1 MGDMTLKERLLNAL
15 EGKKVDKVPV
25 CSVTQTGI
33 VELMD
38 EVGAAWPEA
47 HSDSEKMAKLA
58 IANYELSG
66 LEAVR
71 VPYCLTVLAEAMG
84 CEVNMGTKNRQP
96 SVTAHPY
103 PKDLEGMEMPENL
116 LDKGRIQA
124 VLGAIKIIR
133 EKVGSEVPV
142 IGGMEGPVTLASDL
156 ASVKS
161 FMKWSLKKPELLEQV
176 LDFATEATISYANS
190 MVDAG
195 ADIIAIADPVASPD
209 LMSPDSFKTML
220 QSRLQKFSSSVN
232 SVTVLHVCGNVNPI
246 LDYMADCGFEG
257 LSVEEK
263 IGSAKKAKEILGGR
277 ARLVGNISSPFTL
290 LPGPVDKI
298 KAEAKQAIADG
309 VDVLAPGCGI
319 APMTPV
325 SHIKAMVEA
334 RNEYYA
340 CLLYTSDA

>member
-1 MGDMTLKERLLNAL
+1 
-15 EGKKVDKVPV
+15 
-25 CSVTQTGI
+25 
-33 VELMD
+33 
-38 EVGAAWPEA
+38 
-47 HSDSEKMAKLA
+47 MAKLA
-58 IANYELSG
+58 IANYEVSG

-116 LDKGRIQA
+116 IDKGRIQA
-124 VLGAIKIIR
+124 VLGSIKIIR
-133 EKVGSEVPV
+133 EKVGPDVPI

-156 ASVKS
+156 SSVKT
-161 FMKWSLKKPELLEQV
+161 FMKWSLKKPDLFEQV
-176 LDFATEATISYANS
+176 LDFATEATIAYANS
-190 MVDAG
+190 MALAG
-195 ADIIAIADPVASPD
+195 ADVVAIADPVASPD
-209 LMSPDSFKTML
+209 LMSPDSFKNIL
-220 QSRLQKFSSSVN
+220 QSRLQRFSSNVN

-263 IGSAKKAKEILGGR
+263 IGSVKKAKEILGDR
-277 ARLVGNISSPFTL
+277 TRLVGNISSPFTL

-298 KAEAKQAIADG
+298 KTEARQALDDG

-334 RNEYYA
+334 RDEYYA
-340 CLLYTSDA
+340 

>member
-15 EGKKVDKVPV
+15 EGKQVDKVPV

-38 EVGAAWPEA
+38 EVGAPWPEA

-124 VLGAIKIIR
+124 VLGSIKIIR
-133 EKVGSEVPV
+133 EKVGPDVPI

-161 FMKWSLKKPELLEQV
+161 FMKWSLKKPEMLEQV

-190 MVDAG
+190 MVLAG
-195 ADIIAIADPVASPD
+195 ADVIAIADPVASPD
-209 LMSPDSFKTML
+209 LMSPDSFKNML
-220 QSRLQKFSSSVN
+220 QSRLQRFSSNVN

-246 LDYMADCGFEG
+246 LDYMANCGFEG

-263 IGSAKKAKEILGGR
+263 IGSVKKAKEILGDR
-277 ARLVGNISSPFTL
+277 VRLVGNISSPFVL
-290 LPGPVDKI
+290 LPGPIDKI
-298 KAEAKQAIADG
+298 KEEAKKAISEG

-340 CLLYTSDA
+340 

>member
-1 MGDMTLKERLLNAL
+1 MDQMTLKERLLNAL
-15 EGKKVDKVPV
+15 EGKEVDKVPV

-38 EVGAAWPEA
+38 EVGAPWPEA
-47 HSDSEKMAKLA
+47 HSNPEQMAKLA

-103 PKDLEGMEMPENL
+103 TKDLEDMKMPENL
-116 LDKGRIQA
+116 LDMGRIRA
-124 VLGAIKIIR
+124 VLGSIKIIR
-133 EKVGSEVPV
+133 EKVGSDVPI
-142 IGGMEGPVTLASDL
+142 IGGLEGPVTLASDL

-161 FMKWSLKKPELLEQV
+161 FMKWSIKKPELLRQV
-176 LDFATEATISYANS
+176 LDFATNATVAYANA
-190 MVDAG
+190 MAIAG
-195 ADIIAIADPVASPD
+195 ADVIAVADPVASPD
-209 LMSPDSFKTML
+209 LMSPDSFKNEL
-220 QSRLQKFSSSVN
+220 QPRLKRFSSEVN
-232 SVTVLHVCGNVNPI
+232 SVTVLHVCGNVSPI
-246 LDYMADCGFEG
+246 LNYMADCGFEG

-263 IGSAKKAKEILGGR
+263 IGSIKKAKEVLGNR
-277 ARLVGNISSPFTL
+277 ARLVGNISSPFVL
-290 LPGPVDKI
+290 LPGPVEKI
-298 KAEAKQAIADG
+298 KEECKKALSEG

-319 APMTPV
+319 APMTPL
-325 SHIKAMVEA
+325 SHVKAMVEA

-340 CLLYTSDA
+340 

>member
-1 MGDMTLKERLLNAL
+1 MGDMTLKDRLLSAL
-15 EGKKVDKVPV
+15 EGKQVDKVPV

-38 EVGAAWPEA
+38 EVGAPWPES
-47 HSDSEKMAKLA
+47 HSDPELLAKLA
-58 IANYELSG
+58 IANHELSG

-124 VLGAIKIIR
+124 VLGAIKIVR
-133 EKVGSEVPV
+133 ERVGPDVPIV
-142 IGGMEGPVTLASDL
+142 GGMEGPVTLASDL
-156 ASVKS
+156 SSVKS
-161 FMKWSLKKPELLEQV
+161 FMKWSLKKPELFEQV
-176 LDFATEATISYANS
+176 LDFAAEATITYANS
-190 MVDAG
+190 MVEAG

-209 LMSPDSFKTML
+209 LMSPDSFKNVL

-232 SVTVLHVCGNVNPI
+232 SVTVLHICGNVNPV

-263 IGSAKKAKEILGGR
+263 IGSVKKAKEILGDR

-298 KAEAKQAIADG
+298 KTEAKQAIADG

-319 APMTPV
+319 APMTPLENL
-325 SHIKAMVEA
+325 KAMVVA
-334 RNEYYA
+334 RDEYYA
-340 CLLYTSDA
+340 

>member
-1 MGDMTLKERLLNAL
+1 
-15 EGKKVDKVPV
+15 
-25 CSVTQTGI
+25 
-33 VELMD
+33 
-38 EVGAAWPEA
+38 
-47 HSDSEKMAKLA
+47 
-58 IANYELSG
+58 
-66 LEAVR
+66 VR

-116 LDKGRIQA
+116 IDKGRIQA
-124 VLGAIKIIR
+124 VLGSIKIIR
-133 EKVGSEVPV
+133 EKVGPDVPI

-156 ASVKS
+156 SSVKT
-161 FMKWSLKKPELLEQV
+161 FMKWSLKKPDLFEQV
-176 LDFATEATISYANS
+176 LDFATEATIAYANS
-190 MVDAG
+190 MALAG
-195 ADIIAIADPVASPD
+195 ADVVAIADPVASPD
-209 LMSPDSFKTML
+209 LMSPDSFKNIL
-220 QSRLQKFSSSVN
+220 QSRLQRFSSNVN

-263 IGSAKKAKEILGGR
+263 IGSVKKAKEILGDR
-277 ARLVGNISSPFTL
+277 TRLVGNISSPFTL

-298 KAEAKQAIADG
+298 KTEARQALDDG

-334 RNEYYA
+334 RDEYYA
-340 CLLYTSDA
+340 

>member
-15 EGKKVDKVPV
+15 EGKQVDKVPV

-38 EVGAAWPEA
+38 EVGAPWPEA

-58 IANYELSG
+58 VANYELSG

-133 EKVGSEVPV
+133 ERVGPEVPI

-161 FMKWSLKKPELLEQV
+161 FMKWSLKKPEMFEQV
-176 LDFATEATISYANS
+176 LDFATEATIAYANS
-190 MVDAG
+190 MVLAG
-195 ADIIAIADPVASPD
+195 ADVVSIADPVASPD
-209 LMSPDSFKTML
+209 LMSPDSFKNVL
-220 QSRLQKFSSSVN
+220 QSRLQRFSSNVN

-263 IGSAKKAKEILGGR
+263 IGNVKKAKEILGNR

-290 LPGPVDKI
+290 LPGPIDKI

-325 SHIKAMVEA
+325 AHIKAMVEA
-334 RNEYYA
+334 RDEYYA
-340 CLLYTSDA
+340 

>member
-15 EGKKVDKVPV
+15 EGKQVDKVPV

-38 EVGAAWPEA
+38 QVGAPWPEA
-47 HSDSEKMAKLA
+47 HSDPEKMAKLA

-71 VPYCLTVLAEAMG
+71 LPYCLTVLAEAMG

-133 EKVGSEVPV
+133 EKVGPDVPIV
-142 IGGMEGPVTLASDL
+142 GGMEGPVTLASDL
-156 ASVKS
+156 SSVKS

-190 MVDAG
+190 MVLAG

-209 LMSPDSFKTML
+209 LMSPDSFKNML
-220 QSRLQKFSSSVN
+220 QSRLERFSSNVN

-263 IGSAKKAKEILGGR
+263 IGSVKKAKEILGDR
-277 ARLVGNISSPFTL
+277 TRLVGNISSPFTL

-298 KAEAKQAIADG
+298 KTEAKQALADG

-334 RNEYYA
+334 RDEYYA
-340 CLLYTSDA
+340 

>member
-133 EKVGSEVPV
+133 EKVGPEVPV

-176 LDFATEATISYANS
+176 LDFATEATITYANS

-209 LMSPDSFKTML
+209 LTSPDSFKTML

-340 CLLYTSDA
+340 

>member
-15 EGKKVDKVPV
+15 EGKEVDKVPV

-38 EVGAAWPEA
+38 EVGAPWPEA

-124 VLGAIKIIR
+124 VLGSIKIIR
-133 EKVGSEVPV
+133 EKVGPDVPI

-161 FMKWSLKKPELLEQV
+161 FMKWSLKKPEMLEQV

-190 MVDAG
+190 MVLAG

-209 LMSPDSFKTML
+209 LMSPDSFKNML
-220 QSRLQKFSSSVN
+220 QSRLQRFSSNVN
-232 SVTVLHVCGNVNPI
+232 SVTVLHICGNVNPI
-246 LDYMADCGFEG
+246 LDYMANCGFEG

-263 IGSAKKAKEILGGR
+263 IGSVKKAKEILGDR
-277 ARLVGNISSPFTL
+277 VRLVGNISSPFVL
-290 LPGPVDKI
+290 LPGPIDKI
-298 KAEAKQAIADG
+298 KEEAKKAISEG

-340 CLLYTSDA
+340 